1 MDTTSIEKLARLRG
15 IGDAYHDY
23 RGELKYFSLETKL
36 GILRAMGCAVDDPAA
51 LARTLSE
58 SEAARWRKFLPPVAT
73 VRGDRIGIE
82 INVPARDFGS
92 SIVWSVRLEDG
103 SRRTGVTSTADCAE
117 VWRGEFEGSWITRRR
132 LDLPFSLVAG
142 YHELEAAIAG
152 RAAERCLLIASPAQC
167 YEPAS
172 IIGGARLWG
181 VAVQLYTLRSGE
193 NWGIGDFGD
202 LQRLIRW
209 MSTCGAGFIGLNPLH
224 ALAPADPDRASPYSA
239 SSRHFLNVLFISVPS
254 VPEFADCAALRER
267 LADEAVARRLN
278 ELRAKSH
285 VDYRGVA
292 DFKFEMLALLY
303 RDFCD
308 RHLAADTERARSF
321 RGFLEAGG
329 ELLQRHARFDAID
342 RYCRATLNCPSG
354 WLSWPEELRDVNG
367 TAAQRFAVQ
376 HPREVEF
383 YAYLQWL
390 AHEQLVSAQ
399 ALTRELG
406 MPIGLYGDYAV
417 GANPAGSETWMDQAS
432 FRMGAEIGAPPD
444 PIALKGQGW
453 GIPPQDPTVMLA
465 ERLQGFVRLI
475 RNNMRYYGALR
486 LDHVMSL
493 FRLWWVAGG
502 ASPTDGAYVHY
513 PLQQLLTVLALE
525 SSRSACL
532 VIGEDLGVVPDEMR
546 HAMPEFG
553 LYHYK
558 VLLFE
563 KRDGRFRRPEE
574 YLRRAIATVTTH
586 DMPTLRSY
594 WEGRDVDL
602 RRRLNLFPNAELEHD
617 VIREREHDREA
628 LLSALQDEGLKP
640 ARPSTPAEPWSAD
653 LAQALHLYLARSAT
667 ALVALQ
673 IEDLLGMVDPVNVPG
688 TDREYP
694 NWQRK
699 LSADLE
705 EMAARADFAAYL
717 EEIRRAREQSRG
729 EG

>member
-1 MDTTSIEKLARLRG
+1 LDTTAIEKLSRLRG

-23 RGELKYFSLETKL
+23 RGNLEYFSLETKL
-36 GILRAMGCAVDDPAA
+36 GILRAMGCAVDDPAGLA
-51 LARTLSE
+51 LALAQA
-58 SEAARWRKFLPPVAT
+58 EAARWRQFLPPVAAA
-73 VRGDRIGIE
+73 RGDRIGIE
-82 INVPARDFGS
+82 INVSARDLGS
-92 SIVWSVRLEDG
+92 SVVWSVHLEDG
-103 SRRTGVTSTADCAE
+103 SRRTGVTSTADCPE
-117 VWRGEFEGSWITRRR
+117 IWRGEFEGSWITRRR
-132 LDLPFSLVAG
+132 FDLPFSLSAG

-152 RAAERCLLIASPAQC
+152 RAAEHCLLIASPAQC
-167 YEPAS
+167 FEPAS
-172 IIGGARLWG
+172 IIAGRRLWG
-181 VAVQLYTLRSGE
+181 VAVQLYTLRSRE

-209 MSTCGAGFIGLNPLH
+209 VGAHGAGFIGLNPLH
-224 ALAPADPDRASPYSA
+224 ALAPADPDRSSPYSA
-239 SSRHFLNVLFISVPS
+239 SSRHFLNVLYISVPS
-254 VPEFADCAALRER
+254 VPEFADCAAVRER
-267 LADEAVARRLN
+267 LADPSVAQRLN

-292 DFKFEMLALLY
+292 DFKFDMLALLY

-308 RHLAADTERARSF
+308 RQLAQDTDRARSF
-321 RGFLEAGG
+321 RGFIEAGG

-354 WLSWPEELRDVNG
+354 WLSWPEEFRDVNG
-367 TAAQRFAVQ
+367 KAAQRFAAQ
-376 HPREVEF
+376 HPGEVEF

-390 AHEQLVSAQ
+390 AHEQLVAAQ

-417 GANPAGSETWMDQAS
+417 GANPAGSETWADHNS
-432 FRMGAEIGAPPD
+432 YRMGAEIGAPPD
-444 PIALKGQGW
+444 PIALRGQGW
-453 GIPPQDPTVMLA
+453 GIPPPDPTTMLA

-475 RNNMRYYGALR
+475 RHNMRYYGALR

-502 ASPTDGAYVHY
+502 TSPTMGAYVHY
-513 PLQQLLTVLALE
+513 PLQQLMTVLALE

-546 HAMPEFG
+546 QAMPEFG

-563 KRDGRFRRPEE
+563 KRDGRFRRPAE
-574 YLRRAIATVTTH
+574 YVRRAIATVTTH

-594 WEGRDVDL
+594 WEGRDIEL
-602 RRRLNLFPNAELEHD
+602 RRRLNLFPSVELEHD

-628 LLSALQDEGLKP
+628 LLSALQNEGLKP

-653 LAQALHLYLARSAT
+653 LARALHLYLARSAT

-699 LSADLE
+699 LSAELE
-705 EMAARADFAAYL
+705 EMEGRADFAAYF
-717 EEIRRAREQSRG
+717 EEMRRARE
-729 EG
+729 